1 MKRANRRPGVQL
13 PLILE
18 SDPVWCESLLGA
30 RRDELIAAL
39 ADLLLEALGKERNEQ
54 AQHDQG
60 GPNEPEDHV

>member
-1 MKRANRRPGVQL
+1 MKRAYRRPGVQL

-18 SDPVWCESLLGA
+18 SDPVWCESVLGA

-39 ADLLLEALGKERNEQ
+39 ADLLLEALGKERSEQ
-54 AQHDQG
+54 ALHDHG

>member
-39 ADLLLEALGKERNEQ
+39 ADLLLEGAG
-54 AQHDQG
+54 QG
-60 GPNEPEDHV
+60 EKRTGTTRSGRPK